1 MSYILDALNK
11 SEEEKKQHKTPG
23 LNTIHIR
30 SDRQHPGNRKW
41 LWPTIGLVLVTI
53 NLLFVL
59 WFTTDK
65 SETNNNPNL
74 TNSQISSVAVPSV
87 KPKPQQ
93 SRPAKLIQNANKVV
107 PRQVSPAQ
115 RSTLTAV
122 KTPRQTSARLPNPA
136 KAVLSSEIQIN
147 NIKFSSHIYA
157 EDSSL
162 RMVVIN
168 GKRFKEGDQIAKRL
182 QLQAISQD
190 GVIVK
195 QGNRLI
201 PISVLSNWAED

>member
-30 SDRQHPGNRKW
+30 SDRRRNGNSKW
-41 LWPTIGLVLVTI
+41 LWPTIGFFLITI
-53 NLLFVL
+53 NVLFLL
-59 WFTTDK
+59 WYTADK
-65 SETNNNPNL
+65 SETTNNSSL
-74 TNSQISSVAVPSV
+74 ANSQISSVPVPV
-87 KPKPQQ
+87 VQPKP
-93 SRPAKLIQNANKVV
+93 RPAKLIQNANTVAPSRV
-107 PRQVSPAQ
+107 PPVQ
-115 RSTLTAV
+115 RSTSTTV
-122 KTPRQTSARLPNPA
+122 NNTRQTIAPAPKPATAFSA
-136 KAVLSSEIQIN
+136 SDIHIN

-168 GKRFKEGDQIAKRL
+168 GKRFKEGDKIAKDL
-182 QLQAISQD
+182 ELQAISQD
-190 GVIVK
+190 GVIIK

-201 PISVLSNWAED
+201 PISVISNWAED